1 MVEVDLQHQSL
12 SKFPIYASFGVP
24 ELWRY
29 DGKSMTIYHLEHG
42 EYFTTD
48 SSHALPMLAS
58 DILTEFL
65 ARVKKED
72 QYETLLAFE
81 QWLSLQNR
89 GSDRTVLSAS

>member
-12 SKFPIYASFGVP
+12 SKFPIYAGFGVP
-24 ELWRY
+24 EIWRY
-29 DGKSMTIYHLEHG
+29 DGKSMTIYHLERG
-42 EYFTTD
+42 EYFATD
-48 SSHALPMLAS
+48 SSRALPMLSS

-81 QWLSLQNR
+81 QWLSLQNEER
-89 GSDRTVLSAS
+89 